1 MSAHI
6 VAQLERVISGE
17 ADHILFGADCGHPP
31 KVVFPG
37 SFHPLH
43 KGHREIARLAA
54 ELIGHP
60 VYYEIA
66 IHNVDKPSLSVE
78 QMIKRLD
85 QFDKMETVAVTGA
98 MQFFQKAVCFP
109 QTVFAVGIDT
119 LIRIGSV
126 AYYAT
131 DDCTDSEEAVLRRDR
146 AIDRIAAEGCRFL
159 VFGRKVDQ
167 NFCTLEQLALPAP
180 LSSLCQSVPESCFRQ
195 DISSSDLRE

>member
-43 KGHREIARLAA
+43 EGHREIARLAA

-78 QMIKRLD
+78 QIITRLA
-85 QFDKMETVAVTGA
+85 QFEKKETVAVTGA
-98 MQFFQKAVCFP
+98 MQFSQKAVCFP

-131 DDCTDSEEAVLRRDR
+131 KEDADSEEAISRRDR

-167 NFCTLEQLALPAP
+167 KFCTLEELALPPA
-180 LSSLCQSVPESCFRQ
+180 LNSLCQSVPESGFRQ
-195 DISSSDLRE
+195 DISSSDLR